1 MVIVIMSRCRS
12 ERARLRHIGGLNPW
26 LNGRLPLYQT
36 VRVNIL
42 RDEGDDLDFCIC
54 PLLLINTL
62 TKVLT
67 LPLYPTVQV
76 NILRDEGEED
86 LFLDLFFCRTFF
98 ASQAV
103 SFLKW
108 PQRKKLW
115 LWKSHLPFLYIGGC
129 LGHIHICIICQ
140 EDICVVSLI
149 PLLGTGPDWT
159 YMNYMPV
166 ECIAYIISSVS
177 LVRRLGTGPDP
188 PTTHTEKAMA
198 AHLSPFFGLQ
208 QMKTWLR
215 LTEFGLG
222 KHWINPPNSSTAD
235 HRE

>member
-1 MVIVIMSRCRS
+1 MQKNFLQGASIKPKQNSPHDVQTKGGSKAFWTMFKKTALFSRDGFPNPIPHFFSLEIAWVIFIYVLYARRIYVCFFDTSTRNTSR
-12 ERARLRHIGGLNPW
+12 LN
-26 LNGRLPLYQT
+26 N
-36 VRVNIL
+36 
-42 RDEGDDLDFCIC
+42 
-54 PLLLINTL
+54 
-62 TKVLT
+62 
-67 LPLYPTVQV
+67 
-76 NILRDEGEED
+76 
-86 LFLDLFFCRTFF
+86 
-98 ASQAV
+98 
-103 SFLKW
+103 
-108 PQRKKLW
+108 
-115 LWKSHLPFLYIGGC
+115 
-129 LGHIHICIICQ
+129 
-140 EDICVVSLI
+140 
-149 PLLGTGPDWT
+149 WT
-159 YMNYMPV
+159 YMYYMPV